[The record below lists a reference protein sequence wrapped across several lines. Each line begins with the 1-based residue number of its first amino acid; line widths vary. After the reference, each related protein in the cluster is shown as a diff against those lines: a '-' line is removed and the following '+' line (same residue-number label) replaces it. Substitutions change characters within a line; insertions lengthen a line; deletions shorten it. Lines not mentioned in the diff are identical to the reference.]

1 MFWREDKGP
10 QQAFQVPD
18 DVCDL
23 VFRLSGKSI
32 DVDHAHALAEA
43 LREHLDEATCERI
56 GVHGVRM
63 ASSGNGWNRPEGA
76 GAELPLSRRARLDIR
91 VPRELV
97 DTVLQL
103 SNRLLGL
110 GRRQQIEVGSA
121 TIRPLSIHGTLYARA
136 ISCDPRQSED
146 EFLQQVAAELQA
158 MDIDVS
164 RMLCGRSGEIRTAGA
179 SLFTRALMVTDLKPR
194 ESVRLQQRGIGGDRL
209 LGCGLFVPHKEID
222 AVYEPQE
229 QD

>member
-1 MFWREDKGP
+1 MYWQEDKQP
-10 QQAFQVPD
+10 DRAFQVPD
-18 DVCDL
+18 DVCDI
-23 VFRLSGKSI
+23 VFRLSGRSI

-43 LREHLDEATCERI
+43 LREHLDDDTCSRI

-97 DTVLQL
+97 DSVLGL
-103 SNRLLGL
+103 SNRGLSLG
-110 GRRQQIEVGSA
+110 RQQIEVGEA
-121 TIRPLSIHGTLYARA
+121 TIRPLSGHGTLHARA
-136 ISCDPRQSED
+136 ISCDRQQSEND
-146 EFLQQVAAELQA
+146 FLQQVAAELQA

-164 RMLCGRSGEIRTAGA
+164 RMLCGRSGEIRTAGD

-194 ESVRLQQRGIGGDRL
+194 EAVRLQQRGIGENRL

-229 QD
+229 RD

>member
-1 MFWREDKGP
+1 MFWREDKRP
-10 QQAFQVPD
+10 EQAFRVPD

-23 VFRLSGKSI
+23 VFRLSGKRI

-43 LREHLDEATCERI
+43 LREHLDDDTCARI

-97 DTVLQL
+97 DTVLRL
-103 SNRLLGL
+103 SNSRLALGS
-110 GRRQQIEVGSA
+110 GEIEVGGG
-121 TIRPLSIHGTLYARA
+121 TVRPLSSHGTLHARA
-136 ISCDPRQSED
+136 ISCDRQQSED
-146 EFLQQVAAELQA
+146 EFLRQVAAELQA
-158 MDIDVS
+158 MQIDVS
-164 RMLCGRSGEIRTAGA
+164 RMLCGRSAEIRIAGG
-179 SLFTRALMVTDLKPR
+179 SLFTRALMIADLKPR
-194 ESVRLQQRGIGGDRL
+194 ESVRLQQLGIGGGRL

>member
-1 MFWREDKGP
+1 MFWREDKRP
-10 QQAFQVPD
+10 ERAFEVPD

-23 VFRLSGKSI
+23 VFRLSGRSI

-43 LREHLDEATCERI
+43 LREHLDDDTCAHI

-97 DTVLQL
+97 DTVLRL
-103 SNRLLGL
+103 SKCRLSLGS
-110 GRRQQIEVGSA
+110 RQIEVGSA
-121 TIRPLSIHGTLYARA
+121 TIRPLSSHGTLYARA
-136 ISCDPRQSED
+136 ISCDPQQSEG

-164 RMLCGRSGEIRTAGA
+164 RMLCGRSGEIRTGGEG
-179 SLFTRALMVTDLKPR
+179 LFTRALMVADLKPR
-194 ESVRLQQRGIGGDRL
+194 ESVRLQQHGIGGDRL

-222 AVYEPQE
+222 AVYESQE
-229 QD
+229 KD

>member
-1 MFWREDKGP
+1 MFWREDKRP
-10 QQAFQVPD
+10 EQAYRVPD

-23 VFRLSGKSI
+23 VFRLNGKSI
-32 DVDHAHALAEA
+32 DVDHAHALAKA
-43 LREHLDEATCERI
+43 LREHLDDAICARI

-97 DTVLQL
+97 GAVMSLSSRRLSLGSRQL
-103 SNRLLGL
+103 E
-110 GRRQQIEVGSA
+110 IGSA
-121 TIRPLSIHGTLYARA
+121 TLRPLSTHGTLHARA
-136 ISCDPRQSED
+136 ISCDRRQSED
-146 EFLQQVAAELQA
+146 EFLRQVAGELRA

-164 RMLCGRSGEIRTAGA
+164 RMLCGRSGEIRTGGE
-179 SLFTRALMVTDLKPR
+179 SLFTRALMVADLKPR
-194 ESVRLQQRGIGGDRL
+194 EAVRLQQRGIGGERL
-209 LGCGLFVPHKEID
+209 LGCGLFLPHKEID